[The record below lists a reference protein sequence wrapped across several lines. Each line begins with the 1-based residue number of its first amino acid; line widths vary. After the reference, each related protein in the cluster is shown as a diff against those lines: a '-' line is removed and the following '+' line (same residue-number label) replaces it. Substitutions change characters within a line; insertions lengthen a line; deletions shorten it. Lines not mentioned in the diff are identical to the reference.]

1 MIFKDYEKE
10 ERIKKKHQKYNH
22 QNKDQSINLSQIRNI
37 NTITLLI

>member
-10 ERIKKKHQKYNH
+10 KRIKKKLLKYNH
-22 QNKDQSINLSQIRNI
+22 QNKDQLINLPQIGNI